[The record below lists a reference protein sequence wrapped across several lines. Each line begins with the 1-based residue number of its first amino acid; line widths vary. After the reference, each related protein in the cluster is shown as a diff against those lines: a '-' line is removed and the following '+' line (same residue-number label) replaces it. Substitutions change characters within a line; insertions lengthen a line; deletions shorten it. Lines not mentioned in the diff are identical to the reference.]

1 MTLVEG
7 RNLPSGGIA
16 NLSNPYCVLSL
27 GSQLAESRRNN
38 LISIAGNRGNPVW
51 NQDFHF
57 LVEDSSIQ
65 RLVVHVRDSPMTFR
79 TFVGGGQLPLSELQD
94 GRPLD
99 TWIPITDGK
108 SWKLCVFIKSCFCH
122 WIVHNSSLTLVV
134 QASKRMEI
142 SDCGWSI
149 KNSSKMIRFPRTPK
163 RTTTTTQN
171 MDSRRGPTQKI

>member
-1 MTLVEG
+1 MTILSEYSQGEVQVTLVEG

-38 LISIAGNRGNPVW
+38 LISISGNRGNPVW

-79 TFVGGGQLPLSELQD
+79 TFIGGGQLPLSELQD

-108 SWKLCVFIKSCFCH
+108 S
-122 WIVHNSSLTLVV
+122 
-134 QASKRMEI
+134 
-142 SDCGWSI
+142 
-149 KNSSKMIRFPRTPK
+149 
-163 RTTTTTQN
+163 
-171 MDSRRGPTQKI
+171 